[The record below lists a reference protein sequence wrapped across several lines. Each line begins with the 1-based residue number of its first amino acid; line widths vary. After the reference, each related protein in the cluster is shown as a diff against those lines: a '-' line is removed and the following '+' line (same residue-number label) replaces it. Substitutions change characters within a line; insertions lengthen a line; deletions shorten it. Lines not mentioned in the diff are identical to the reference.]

1 MVLKQLIDKGLEGDE
16 LVARYRQ
23 ELIRA
28 RYDAALIK
36 DSEEDI
42 TAGRLEPFAA
52 MQERMRMKYDL

>member
-42 TAGRLEPFAA
+42 TAGRL
-52 MQERMRMKYDL
+52 